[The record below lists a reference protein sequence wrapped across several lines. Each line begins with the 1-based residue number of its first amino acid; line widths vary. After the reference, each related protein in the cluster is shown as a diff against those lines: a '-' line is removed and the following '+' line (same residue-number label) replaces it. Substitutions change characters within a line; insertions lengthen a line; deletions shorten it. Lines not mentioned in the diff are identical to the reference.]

1 MATRRNNPW
10 LRREPGIKVLT
21 SSLTAGDFRMTPV
34 DIGFSN
40 DSPLM
45 KAFATK
51 PTKVALPGEKQGS
64 PSYSGIR

>member
-45 KAFATK
+45 KELATK
-51 PTKVALPGEKQGS
+51 
-64 PSYSGIR
+64 